1 MLWELFNDYFKR
13 IVKIHKT
20 GQATELTY
28 RHDFQ
33 NFIENLF
40 SDLKLS
46 EENRS
51 IKKIGR
57 PDYTCFK
64 KSKIKLG
71 YIETKDI
78 GVDLNKE
85 IK

>member
-1 MLWELFNDYFKR
+1 MKEGKMEEQFNQYFKG
-13 IVKIHKT
+13 ISEHFKS
-20 GQATELTY
+20 GNATELTY

-33 NFIENLF
+33 TFIEGIF

-51 IKKIGR
+51 IKNIGR

-64 KSKIKLG
+64 NNVKI
-71 YIETKDI
+71 
-78 GVDLNKE
+78 
-85 IK
+85 